1 MPNVR
6 GPVGFCCETSR
17 QLLDGWAHL
26 TTAHPTRRLVLKPAS
41 GSGGD
46 GVVLNATKV
55 DVEALAARMSGTQW
69 TKQVGLGEGSC
80 VRVERGLGEG

>member
-1 MPNVR
+1 
-6 GPVGFCCETSR
+6 
-17 QLLDGWAHL
+17 
-26 TTAHPTRRLVLKPAS
+26 VLKPAS

-55 DVEALAARMSGTQW
+55 DVEALAARMPGTQW

-80 VRVERGLGEG
+80 VRVERGLSEG